1 MLKGWRK
8 GKDMADYWKRMKD
21 WTTEQ
26 EYIQTPEGKAASIKK
41 KIFEK
46 DIDNQKKRRAK
57 KMLKGKLSK
66 KQTTPTTVIST
77 AMQSNPLQKK
87 KLQTALIHPRIT
99 AQIRG
104 NLASFKIYAKANFK
118 SKFQNDTSNK
128 GKQKKRLNKKKKKFN
143 F

>member
-46 DIDNQKKRRAK
+46 NIDNQKKKERK
-57 KMLKGKLSK
+57 KC
-66 KQTTPTTVIST
+66 
-77 AMQSNPLQKK
+77 
-87 KLQTALIHPRIT
+87 
-99 AQIRG
+99 
-104 NLASFKIYAKANFK
+104 
-118 SKFQNDTSNK
+118 
-128 GKQKKRLNKKKKKFN
+128 
-143 F
+143 